1 MGRLKAGPE
10 KLSLLAASSWQ
21 EGLGGDADLGL

>member
-10 KLSLLAASSWQ
+10 KLSLLAASSRQ